1 MDYNKG
7 KIALRNFLFAFGI
20 ILVAFSVSFLINIA
34 ILNPETDVLEQML
47 EPSKPDFKVLF
58 LDSYS
63 PTHSSYPSQ
72 EEGLKEGLYSNNIS
86 YDVVYMDTKN
96 YASDEDLSAFHDYF
110 KERLLRSKKTYSGV
124 ICGDDA
130 ALKFALDFQE
140 ELFPGIPIVFYGI
153 NNINLANEAVKNP
166 LITGFSEATYL
177 DETIEQ
183 ASKLLPLATKVVGIF
198 DETATGLGDKATFF
212 SFEDKFPEFTFIG
225 LDTSLMTRE
234 EFGNHLMKLGND
246 VILIYLTA
254 FEDSEGNK
262 YTIPESVKFII
273 DHTAIPVFRNYSEG
287 HGQGIVGGTMM
298 NFPEQCRMAGET
310 MNRVLRGEDI
320 SKIPLY
326 TETSGITTYDWGQV
340 KKFGLDMSLLPSE
353 TNFVNRPVKYFQQYK
368 AFVFSVC
375 LFLLGII
382 LIFIA
387 MMLNYSM
394 LKSAEVRLQYDVDHD
409 LSLGTF
415 NRHAA
420 EHYLESEL
428 NNKHH
433 IAMLRIDIDNFKTL
447 NETYGHAVG
456 DQYLHHAAG
465 LLKRYAEDNNYYL
478 ARYSGDE
485 FIMFVSEANVLKDSP
500 AVLGVH
506 EIFKTPMTVGME
518 SLKSTVSI
526 GLVNSDINSTVD
538 SMFVNSEIAK
548 SSAKEHGKNT
558 AAVFTSEFEESART
572 VNITRTKVMNAIE
585 KGGFYMVYQPKVDVQ
600 TRELV
605 GYEALVRIKD
615 DNISPAVFI
624 PVAEQSGLISQIGRI
639 TTELAIRQLA
649 EWREQGIEL
658 HPISINYSSNQI
670 NDAGYIKFL
679 KGLLK
684 KYDIDPKYV
693 EIEITEGL
701 FMESTWQAGNLFV
714 QFQAMGIKLLMD
726 DFGTGYSSLSY
737 LTYIPVDILK
747 LDRSLVVNYLVKGK
761 DAFIRDVINL
771 THDLGKKMVIEG
783 VEEEWQFE
791 RLKEFGADVIQG
803 YYFSKPLPPEDA
815 CRWTWKGSK

>member
-1 MDYNKG
+1 MDYNKR
-7 KIALRNFLFAFGI
+7 KIVLRNFLFAFGV
-20 ILVAFSVSFLINIA
+20 ILVAFAVCLIINVA
-34 ILNPETDVLEQML
+34 VLNSENDSELQMT

-63 PTHSSYPSQ
+63 PTHSSYPAQ
-72 EEGLKEGLYSNNIS
+72 EEGLKKGLYSNNIS

-96 YASDEDLSAFHDYF
+96 YAGEDDIASFHDFF
-110 KERLLRSKKTYSGV
+110 KERLFRSGKSYDGV

-130 ALKFALDFQE
+130 ALRFAMEYQD
-140 ELFPGIPIVFYGI
+140 ELFPGLPVVFYGI
-153 NNINLANEAVKNP
+153 NNISLAVEASKNP
-166 LITGFSEATYL
+166 LMTGFTEETYL

-183 ASKLLPLATKVVGIF
+183 ASKLLPLANKVVGIY
-198 DETATGLGDKATFF
+198 DESATGLGDKATFY
-212 SFEDKFPEFTFIG
+212 SYEKKFPGFVFLG

-234 EFGNHLMKLGND
+234 EFGANLSKLGND

-273 DHTAIPVFRNYSEG
+273 EHTAIPVFRNYSEG
-287 HGQGIVGGTMM
+287 HGDGIVGGTMM
-298 NFPEQCRMAGET
+298 NFPEQCRMTGET
-310 MNRVLRGEDI
+310 MSRVLHGADI
-320 SKIPLY
+320 AKIPLY
-326 TETSGITTYDWGQV
+326 TETSGITIYDWNQL
-340 KKFGLDMSLLPSE
+340 KKFALDMSLLPKK
-353 TNFVNRPVKYFQQYK
+353 TNFVNRPVKKFQQYRE
-368 AFVFSVC
+368 FFFSVC
-375 LFLLGII
+375 LLVLGMLSA
-382 LIFIA
+382 LIA
-387 MMLNYSM
+387 VMLNYSM
-394 LKSAEVRLQYDVDHD
+394 LKSAEVRLHYDVDHD
-409 LSLGTF
+409 LLLGIY

-420 EHYLESEL
+420 ERYLEGEL
-428 NNKHH
+428 RAGRPV
-433 IAMLRIDIDNFKTL
+433 AMLRIDIDNFKSM

-456 DQYLHHAAG
+456 DQYLHHATS
-465 LLKRYAEDNNYYL
+465 LLKKYAEDNNFYL

-485 FIMFVSEANVLKDSP
+485 FLMFVSEENVSKDSP
-500 AVLGVH
+500 SVSGVH
-506 EIFKTPMTVGME
+506 EIFKAPMTVGME

-526 GLVNSDINSTVD
+526 GVVNSGKDSTVD
-538 SMFVNSEIAK
+538 SMFINSEIAK
-548 SSAKEHGKNT
+548 LSAKEHGKNT
-558 AAVFTSEFEESART
+558 ASVFTEDFEEKVRGE
-572 VNITRTKVMNAIE
+572 NETRAKVVSAIE
-585 KGGFYMVYQPKVDVQ
+585 NNGFYMLYQPKVDSQ
-600 TRELV
+600 TKELV
-605 GYEALVRIKD
+605 GYEALVRIKNE
-615 DNISPAVFI
+615 NISPAVFI
-624 PVAEQSGLISQIGRI
+624 PIAEQSGLISQIGRM
-639 TTELAIRQLA
+639 TTEMAIKQLA
-649 EWREQGIEL
+649 EWRSQGISL

-670 NDAGYIKFL
+670 NDSGYVKFL

-747 LDRSLVVNYLVKGK
+747 LDRSLVTNYLVDGK

-803 YYFSKPLPPEDA
+803 YYFSRPLPPDQA
-815 CRWTWKGSK
+815 CRWTWNGSK